1 MRKLTVYPERRHQTL
16 DNFGASMAWWMD
28 PVGERYPEAVREDM
42 ARLLFDQQHG
52 IGLSCVRMNLGGGS
66 KWYDTEAIVNWERR
80 SACFQHGP
88 GSAYDWSQHAG
99 QQDFL
104 RRAKAHGVE
113 KTLAFVN
120 TPPVWLTENGHGRA
134 DADSCATT
142 NLRYGQEAA
151 FARYLADV
159 LTHFRDIGLPF
170 DYVSPINEPENA
182 WDTPNQEGCRYAN
195 QDIVRCVRAVRAALD
210 EAGLDTGLIILENA
224 NLYHLPDYDQLPEE
238 LQRKLLS
245 EGYRFG
251 GKYFEHMREV
261 FNLPEI
267 REAVLPIV
275 ASHSY
280 TSEYREHL
288 IPWRQPVKAA
298 MARYPGYTYWMS
310 EFCLDTPRRDL
321 GMEHALKLA
330 RTVHFDLAHLDA
342 AAWQWWTM
350 VSGCDWTDGLLYID
364 YPEDGD
370 FTNASFHT
378 SKMLWALGHYSRFL
392 RPGSVR
398 VELQGADDPDGLM
411 ATAYLDAQGRPVVVA
426 VNMGEQETL
435 QIEGFPAPA
444 WSLHVTSDAPGD
456 DLRAIPAQPADDS
469 FIIPARS
476 CVTFVSAAAT

>member
-1 MRKLTVYPERRHQTL
+1 MFQLTVHPERPRQRM

-28 PVGERYPEAVREDM
+28 PVGECYPEAVREEL
-42 ARLLFDQQHG
+42 ARLLFDQQTG

-66 KWYDTEAIVNWERR
+66 QWYDTRAIVNWERR

-88 GSAYDWSQHAG
+88 NSPYDWTQHAG
-99 QQDFL
+99 QQYFL
-104 RRAKAHGVE
+104 RRAKEYGVE

-120 TPPVWLTENGHGRA
+120 TPPVWMTENGHGRS
-134 DADSCATT
+134 DEDSCATT

-151 FARYLADV
+151 FARYLTGI

-182 WDTPNQEGCRYAN
+182 WNTPNQEGCRYAN

-210 EAGLDTGLIILENA
+210 EAGLDTGLLILENA
-224 NLYHLPDYDQLPEE
+224 NLYHLPDYDQLSPE
-238 LQRKLLS
+238 LQSKLLS
-245 EGYRFG
+245 EGYRHG

-288 IPWRQPVKAA
+288 IPWREPVRAV
-298 MARYPGYTYWMS
+298 MQRYPGYTYWMS
-310 EFCLDTPRRDL
+310 EFCLDTEHRDL

-350 VSGCDWTDGLLYID
+350 LSGCDWTDGLLYID
-364 YPEDGD
+364 WPEDGNFQD
-370 FTNASFHT
+370 VTFHT
-378 SKMLWALGHYSRFL
+378 SKMLWALGHFSRFL

-398 VELQGADDPDGLM
+398 VEMEGADDPDGLM
-411 ATAYLDAQGRPVVVA
+411 ATAFLDAEGRPVVEI
-426 VNMGEQETL
+426 VNMGEAQTL
-435 QIEGFPAPA
+435 QIEGFAPA
-444 WSLHVTSDAPGD
+444 QWTIYQTSDAPGD
-456 DLRAIPAQPADDS
+456 DLRALPAQPSGATYT
-469 FIIPARS
+469 IPAR
-476 CVTFVSAAAT
+476 CCQTFVGAV